1 MMVKQRYTPGQI
13 FENRA
18 TVEKTRRKEITVLW
32 KGTVSLGRVRE
43 LRSCCFTFSQLY
55 GDADPAGPVSVASG
69 NSISRQLQ
77 TGWNSKNLS
86 SNSDLTVCGWN
97 EQNGTF
103 QAKISNSRL

>member
-1 MMVKQRYTPGQI
+1 MEGDSKHGKGQR
-13 FENRA
+13 
-18 TVEKTRRKEITVLW
+18 VEKLPGDRR
-32 KGTVSLGRVRE
+32 GRR
-43 LRSCCFTFSQLY
+43 CFTFSQLY